1 MTYCTCPSPTA
12 GAGTLT
18 DYTVR
23 ELYRLCRDCGLPI
36 RLSAI
41 PAPTGEV
48 DLRWLQVRREGMK
61 RTVTQ

>member
-18 DYTVR
+18 DYTVMQ
-23 ELYRLCRDCGLPI
+23 LYRLCRDCGLPI

-41 PAPTGEV
+41 PAPRGYVE
-48 DLRWLQVRREGMK
+48 LWWLQRRREWMK